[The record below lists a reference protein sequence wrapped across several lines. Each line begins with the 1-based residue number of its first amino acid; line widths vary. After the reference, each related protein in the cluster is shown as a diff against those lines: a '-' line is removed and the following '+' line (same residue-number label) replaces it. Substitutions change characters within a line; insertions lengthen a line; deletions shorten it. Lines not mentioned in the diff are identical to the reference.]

1 MAKRIEVVLQLKNRD
16 FIQGIKRSNRELDKL
31 QRNMKQTGSGA
42 QAAGGSRGIGGL
54 TTAIAAVGAAT
65 VASSSAFGK
74 QIQISKA
81 FGGQINDNVG
91 RLGRYFE
98 SIKGTDKSSRELY
111 NNTRRLKTAN
121 KELQEGLDGLRAG
134 TDASNKGFARGGGR
148 LLTFAGIAALVAG
161 AVGSITLAFSQL
173 RKSIAIT
180 AEFERVQITL
190 ANLTGSAEKGARAL
204 EVITQKA
211 TELPFAFSELA
222 SASPTLLTVSANLE
236 EFRDNIQLAA
246 DIAAQFNIPFE
257 TAVSGLQRAFSAG
270 ASAADVFR
278 ERGVLS
284 VAGFTAG
291 VSYSVDETITKFRE
305 FGKEIEGAAT
315 NLNKS
320 LGGAAS
326 QAGDALTLFNKAL
339 GDAIKPELTTFL
351 LTITNLYRQN
361 KADIDAL
368 AKSIGEGIVE
378 AFINFTRTVAVFID
392 IVKPLANLFGTI
404 AGGAISLAG
413 GLDKLVIAAVA
424 AAAAVKAIDA
434 ANKLAIASGTILQ
447 GVTGIGLV
455 KVTAGITAAGLA
467 LVAAN
472 KLLEDNLADQG
483 DTGFFDTLASVDGF
497 IESLREGAAGLR
509 TEADAIAPALE
520 PLNQITVD
528 IAKNATSTTDSVE
541 DTRTAIQKF
550 RDDLDGISQISG
562 AEFEAFLLRLEE
574 LYKTGA
580 IGIQEYIRLKRE
592 LDEIFGE
599 NEGLNNFLDTLGTA
613 QVALS
618 EDLATAFLEGQK
630 AGDAFKNF
638 FKKLITQIIA
648 DIIRLQIIQPIL
660 GALLGPFGY
669 TFSTGGSIVPKASG
683 GPVMPGGTYLV
694 GEKGPELL
702 HMGGAAG
709 TITPNSQMG
718 GGQVTYN
725 INAVDAPSFQ
735 ALVASDPGF
744 IYAVT
749 QAGARTVPGS
759 R

>member
-1 MAKRIEVVLQLKNRD
+1 
-16 FIQGIKRSNRELDKL
+16 
-31 QRNMKQTGSGA
+31 
-42 QAAGGSRGIGGL
+42 
-54 TTAIAAVGAAT
+54 
-65 VASSSAFGK
+65 
-74 QIQISKA
+74 
-81 FGGQINDNVG
+81 
-91 RLGRYFE
+91 
-98 SIKGTDKSSRELY
+98 
-111 NNTRRLKTAN
+111 
-121 KELQEGLDGLRAG
+121 
-134 TDASNKGFARGGGR
+134 
-148 LLTFAGIAALVAG
+148 
-161 AVGSITLAFSQL
+161 
-173 RKSIAIT
+173 
-180 AEFERVQITL
+180 
-190 ANLTGSAEKGARAL
+190 
-204 EVITQKA
+204 
-211 TELPFAFSELA
+211 
-222 SASPTLLTVSANLE
+222 
-236 EFRDNIQLAA
+236 
-246 DIAAQFNIPFE
+246 
-257 TAVSGLQRAFSAG
+257 
-270 ASAADVFR
+270 
-278 ERGVLS
+278 
-284 VAGFTAG
+284 
-291 VSYSVDETITKFRE
+291 
-305 FGKEIEGAAT
+305 
-315 NLNKS
+315 
-320 LGGAAS
+320 
-326 QAGDALTLFNKAL
+326 
-339 GDAIKPELTTFL
+339 
-351 LTITNLYRQN
+351 
-361 KADIDAL
+361 
-368 AKSIGEGIVE
+368 
-378 AFINFTRTVAVFID
+378 
-392 IVKPLANLFGTI
+392 
-404 AGGAISLAG
+404 
-413 GLDKLVIAAVA
+413 VA

-434 ANKLAIASGTILQ
+434 ANKLAIASGTVLQ
-447 GVTGIGLV
+447 GVTGVGLV
-455 KVTAGITAAGLA
+455 KVTAGITAAGVA
-467 LVAAN
+467 LLAAN
-472 KLLEDNLADQG
+472 KLLEDSMADQG

-520 PLNQITVD
+520 PLNEITVD
-528 IAKNATSTTDSVE
+528 IAKNATTTTDAIE

-550 RDDLDGISQISG
+550 RDDLDAISQISG

-669 TFSTGGSIVPKASG
+669 TFSTGGSIVPKQTG